1 MFTMLIHQHAF
12 VGPVALLAI
21 ILSAAPGSAQSSDGA
36 LQSGASRGFATVAPT
51 PFQAQDPADSL
62 YRAAREALNDE
73 DYRRASRLFLQI
85 TDRYPRS
92 AYAAQALYFRAFAL
106 YRLGR
111 EADLR
116 DALDALEE
124 HKSRFPNASTKG
136 DAQQLTV
143 RIQGRLAQL
152 GDRQSAEAVTSQA
165 AASTQ
170 CNSGERDDVR
180 SAAMDALLQMNS
192 ANALPIIKGVLA
204 RRDACSAT
212 LRKKAMFLLSQK
224 PSSESES
231 LIIDAI
237 RNDPSMAVRED
248 AIFWLGQ
255 MSSDRAGATLEE
267 LVTSS
272 SDIRLREKALF
283 SLSQQ
288 NSRRAQF
295 VMRRIVESADSP
307 MKLRESAVFQIG
319 QHASVATADYLKEL
333 FGKLPRG
340 ETGLKKSTLFSL
352 SQMRGFGN
360 DRWLLDLAMDESQST
375 EVRKHALFCAGQNG
389 VPGRELASLY
399 DRVGNRDVKEQLI
412 WVMSESRDPR
422 ASDRL
427 VEIAKSDRDPEMR
440 KKAIFWLGQKNDP
453 RIRQIL
459 LDILKD

>member
-1 MFTMLIHQHAF
+1 MLNHVLHQRAF
-12 VGPVALLAI
+12 AGAVALTAL
-21 ILSAAPGSAQSSDGA
+21 ILSAAQARAQSAADPLHFA
-36 LQSGASRGFATVAPT
+36 TSRGFATTAPA
-51 PFQAQDPADSL
+51 PWQAQDPADSL

-73 DYRRASRLFLQI
+73 DYRRASRTFLQI

-124 HKSRFPNASTKG
+124 HTSRFPNARTSD
-136 DAQQLTV
+136 DAKQLTV

-152 GDRQSAEAVTSQA
+152 GDRQSAAAVTSEA

-170 CNSGERDDVR
+170 CNSGDRDDVR
-180 SAAMDALLQMNS
+180 GAAMDALLQMNS

-204 RRDACSAT
+204 RRDACSAS

-255 MSSDRAGATLEE
+255 MSSDRAGAVLEE

-272 SDIRLREKALF
+272 NDVRLRDKALF
-283 SLSQQ
+283 SLSQR
-288 NSRRAQF
+288 NGARAQS
-295 VMRRIVESADSP
+295 VMRRIAESSDSP
-307 MKLRESAVFQIG
+307 VKLRESAIFQLG
-319 QHASVATADYLKEL
+319 QRGSQANADYLKEL
-333 FGKLPRG
+333 FGRLPRRD
-340 ETGLKKSTLFSL
+340 ESLKKSALFSL
-352 SQMRGFGN
+352 SQMRGYGN
-360 DRWLLDLAMDESQST
+360 DRWLLDIAMDESQSA
-375 EVRKHALFCAGQNG
+375 EVRKQALFCAGQNG
-389 VPGRELASLY
+389 VSGRELATLY

-453 RIRQIL
+453 RVRQIL
-459 LDILKD
+459 LDILK